1 MSALSGFD
9 LYSLREQDLEP
20 ETLRMLRR
28 DLQRNEVRRLSN
40 VLDVVR
46 EQSDAAVENAEA
58 DLRKAKEVLAEVSS

>member
-58 DLRKAKEVLAEVSS
+58 DLRQAKEVLAEVSS